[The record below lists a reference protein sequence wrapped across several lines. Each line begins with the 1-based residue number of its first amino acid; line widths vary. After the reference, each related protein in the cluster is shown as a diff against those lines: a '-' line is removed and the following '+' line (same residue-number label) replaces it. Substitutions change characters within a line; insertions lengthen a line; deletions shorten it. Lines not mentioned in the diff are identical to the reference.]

1 MNDYHNQ
8 FERDLRIKGFSDRT
22 IGTYLRHVDTYL
34 NHYNHQFDPHSR
46 MQVKDFFHY
55 LMQERNISRS
65 YMHQSYSALKFFY
78 TITLNQDWER
88 MKIPRVKQ
96 KKKLPDVL
104 SRKEIRSLLDV
115 TRNIKHKAILM
126 VTYSAGLRV
135 SETASL
141 KVQDIDSARMAIKV
155 NDGKGQKDRYT
166 LLAKT
171 TLRFLRNYYQMYRP
185 EDWLFEGQKKINPLS
200 VTSLQRV
207 FMSAKQKVG
216 IQKKVSMHSLRHSFA
231 THLLEQGTDIHKVQ
245 RLLGHRSINTTMIY
259 LHLKR
264 ENLMKVISPLDF
276 SSDEETT

>member
-141 KVQDIDSARMAIKV
+141 KVQDFDSARMAIKV

>member
-55 LMQERNISRS
+55 LVQERNISRS
-65 YMHQSYSALKFFY
+65 YMHQCYSALKFFY

-141 KVQDIDSARMAIKV
+141 KVQDFDSARMAIKV